1 MGKSLLGIELSKA
14 LNGEI
19 VNADS
24 RQVYKGMD
32 IGTAKASAEEQTR
45 IRHHLLSF
53 LNPDEPFNISLFIK
67 AANTAIEDVK
77 NRGKLP
83 ILVGG
88 SGQYIWG
95 LLEGWQVP
103 KVPPNLSIRSDLE
116 LQAKHRGP
124 KTLYTL
130 LSAVDPQVAYS
141 IDPENERRVIR
152 ALELHFELRG
162 RKKTHTKTP
171 RTDKILI
178 IGLTM
183 SRELL
188 YNKIDARV
196 DIMILNGFL
205 DEVRGLLDSGYS
217 DTLASMSGVGY
228 GELSSHIKGE
238 IGLNEAIR
246 RTKFRSHR
254 FVRRQYNWFRHSD
267 SRIKWLTSD
276 GTELRE
282 GLKMVKSFIGSCDRI
297 GNDKGDGQ

>member
-1 MGKSLLGIELSKA
+1 MGKTLLGIELSKA

-19 VNADS
+19 INADS

-32 IGTAKASAEEQTR
+32 IGTAKASVGEQDG

-53 LNPDEPFNISLFIK
+53 LNPDEPFSISLFIK
-67 AANTAIEDVK
+67 AANTAIENVK
-77 NRGKLP
+77 KRGKLP

-95 LLEGWQVP
+95 LLEGWKIP
-103 KVPPNLSIRSDLE
+103 EVPPNLSIRSDLE
-116 LQAKHRGP
+116 LQAKHRGIKP
-124 KTLYTL
+124 LYTL
-130 LSAVDPQVAYS
+130 LSAVDPQGAS
-141 IDPENERRVIR
+141 TIDPANERRVIR

-162 RKKTHTKTP
+162 RKKASTKTP

-188 YNKIDARV
+188 YEKIDTRV
-196 DIMILNGFL
+196 DIMMLNGFL
-205 DEVRGLLDSGYS
+205 DEVRVLIDSGYS

-238 IGLNEAIR
+238 IDLDEAIK

-254 FVRRQYNWFRHSD
+254 LVRRQYNWFSHSD

-276 GTELRE
+276 GTELTE
-282 GLKMVKSFIGSCDRI
+282 GLRMVKSFIDGCDRI
-297 GNDKGDGQ
+297 GCDIGDSQ